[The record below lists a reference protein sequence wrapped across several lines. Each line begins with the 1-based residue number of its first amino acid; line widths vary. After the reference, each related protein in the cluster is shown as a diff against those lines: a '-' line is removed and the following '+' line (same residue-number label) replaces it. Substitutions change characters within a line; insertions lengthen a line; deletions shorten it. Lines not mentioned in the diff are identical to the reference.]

1 MVSFNFAS
9 QKRAVT
15 INDYQSLIDIM
26 PGKFGAP
33 AKVSITEEDNK
44 VLVKMLSYNANGQ
57 LTEIV
62 SNTLKTNIATYLS
75 NYRMINDYVQI
86 SNAQV
91 IDLAFDLSVVFDSV
105 QNQGQVI
112 TEIVN
117 QISQYMSP
125 TTRGLGQ
132 NLNVSDIRRII
143 QDVSGVIALSDIK
156 IYNKTGG
163 EYSSSQTSQRY
174 SDAATKQIEIIDDT
188 IFAEPSQIYQVRF
201 PNKDIMISAKSLKGV
216 AFS

>member
-1 MVSFNFAS
+1 
-9 QKRAVT
+9 
-15 INDYQSLIDIM
+15 
-26 PGKFGAP
+26 
-33 AKVSITEEDNK
+33 
-44 VLVKMLSYNANGQ
+44 
-57 LTEIV
+57 
-62 SNTLKTNIATYLS
+62 
-75 NYRMINDYVQI
+75 
-86 SNAQV
+86 
-91 IDLAFDLSVVFDSV
+91 
-105 QNQGQVI
+105 
-112 TEIVN
+112 
-117 QISQYMSP
+117 
-125 TTRGLGQ
+125 
-132 NLNVSDIRRII
+132 VSDIRRII